1 MTDVPLRQIG
11 RQPYFVEVPLFPA
24 YVFCKYDA
32 VALHSFWDIS
42 GILSMVQGTDGV
54 NIIPEQEITDL
65 RRTLAAGLSVQPRP
79 FTWQGRIVMVEDGP
93 LSGVTGIL
101 KETADERLLILS
113 IELIRRSIA
122 VRIDRLSRI
131 SFRPGAVFPF
141 GTARISS

>member
-1 MTDVPLRQIG
+1 MI
-11 RQPYFVEVPLFPA
+11 
-24 YVFCKYDA
+24 
-32 VALHSFWDIS
+32 
-42 GILSMVQGTDGV
+42 QGTDGV
-54 NIIPEQEITDL
+54 NNTPEQEIMDL
-65 RRTLAAGLSVQPRP
+65 RRYLADRLSVKPPPFPR
-79 FTWQGRIVMVEDGP
+79 QGKIVMVEDGP
-93 LSGVTGIL
+93 LRGVTGIL

>member
-1 MTDVPLRQIG
+1 
-11 RQPYFVEVPLFPA
+11 
-24 YVFCKYDA
+24 
-32 VALHSFWDIS
+32 
-42 GILSMVQGTDGV
+42 MVQGTDGV

-65 RRTLAAGLSVQPRP
+65 RRTLAAGLSVRPRP
-79 FTWQGRIVMVEDGP
+79 FIWQGRIVMVEDGP

>member
-11 RQPYFVEVPLFPA
+11 RQPYSVEVPLFPA

-65 RRTLAAGLSVQPRP
+65 RRTLAAGLSVQPAVGGAAVVARAAVRDRGEAGFVP
-79 FTWQGRIVMVEDGP
+79 FNCSRRSA
-93 LSGVTGIL
+93 LSCSMLRCSVSNPS
-101 KETADERLLILS
+101 KASS
-113 IELIRRSIA
+113 IIRRCDVAISNAPFIA
-122 VRIDRLSRI
+122 N
-131 SFRPGAVFPF
+131 
-141 GTARISS
+141 